1 MKLDRFG
8 LLILFCLVFVSFV
21 NANEKVKW
29 TENFPEDA
37 RDFSSKG
44 SNTFFILEPGFQSVL
59 EGKEDEKD
67 VQLIITVLDE
77 TKKIGGI
84 ETRVV
89 EEKES
94 KNGKLVEVS
103 RNFFAISKKTNN
115 VYYFGEDVD
124 IYSKGKVVSH
134 DGAWLAETNGAKF
147 GLIMPGSILLG
158 ARYYQEVA
166 PDVAMDRAEIIS
178 MTETMETP
186 AGVFKNCLKTEEG
199 TALDENEKGYKF
211 YAPGIGLIKDGS
223 VKLVKYGYSQKE
235 KK

>member
-1 MKLDRFG
+1 MKLNRIA
-8 LLILFCLVFVSFV
+8 LLILVCMVFVSF
-21 NANEKVKW
+21 AAADEKVQW
-29 TENFPEDA
+29 TENFMEDA

-59 EGKEDEKD
+59 EGKEDGKA

-77 TKKIGGI
+77 TKKIGDI
-84 ETRVV
+84 EAGVV

-94 KNGKLVEVS
+94 KNGELVEVS

-124 IYSKGKVVSH
+124 IYSKGKIVSH
-134 DGAWLAETNGAKF
+134 DGAWLAGTNGAKF

-166 PDVAMDRAEIIS
+166 PDVAMDRAEII
-178 MTETMETP
+178 
-186 AGVFKNCLKTEEG
+186 
-199 TALDENEKGYKF
+199 
-211 YAPGIGLIKDGS
+211 
-223 VKLVKYGYSQKE
+223 
-235 KK
+235 

>member
-1 MKLDRFG
+1 MKLNRFA
-8 LLILFCLVFVSFV
+8 LLFLFCIVFVSFV

-29 TENFPEDA
+29 TENFSEDA

-59 EGKEDEKD
+59 EGKEDGKD

-77 TKKIGGI
+77 TKKIGDI

-94 KNGKLVEVS
+94 KNGELIEVS

-124 IYSKGKVVSH
+124 IYSKGRIVSH
-134 DGAWLAETNGAKF
+134 DGAWLAGTDGAKF

-158 ARYYQEVA
+158 ARYYQEIA

-199 TALDENEKGYKF
+199 TAMNENEKGYKF
-211 YAPGIGLIKDGS
+211 YASGIGLIKDGP

-235 KK
+235 NK

>member
-1 MKLDRFG
+1 MKLKRFA

-21 NANEKVKW
+21 NANEKVQW

-59 EGKEDEKD
+59 EGKEEGKD
-67 VQLIITVLDE
+67 VKLIITVLDE
-77 TKKIGGI
+77 TKKIGDI

-94 KNGKLVEVS
+94 KNGELVEVS

-124 IYSKGKVVSH
+124 IYSKGKIVSH
-134 DGAWLAETNGAKF
+134 DGAWLSGTNGAKF

-166 PDVAMDRAEIIS
+166 PAVAMDRAEIIS

-199 TALDENEKGYKF
+199 SALNEREIAYKF
-211 YAPGIGLIKDGS
+211 YTPGIGLIKDGS

-235 KK
+235 RK